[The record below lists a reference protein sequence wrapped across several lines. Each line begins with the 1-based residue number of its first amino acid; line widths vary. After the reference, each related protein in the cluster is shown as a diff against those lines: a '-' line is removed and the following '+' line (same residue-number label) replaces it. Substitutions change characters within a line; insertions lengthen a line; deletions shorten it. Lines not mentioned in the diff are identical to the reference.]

1 MKEEP
6 NEYVHKFKASSIRMT
21 SQEPVDWVLDGEF
34 GGSRTEVKIEN
45 LRRRVKIMRKN
56 CKNMLKN

>member
-1 MKEEP
+1 MFTSLRP
-6 NEYVHKFKASSIRMT
+6 PGFAMT

-45 LRRRVKIMRKN
+45 LKGRIRDYA
-56 CKNMLKN
+56 